1 MPKNLAIV
9 GYGKM
14 SRLIEQLAPEA
25 GFSVGLKLD
34 IDTNVNQAGITPENF
49 RGVDVAIEF
58 STPHTAVANL
68 ERLCAIGVPTIVGT
82 TGWYGELE
90 RVRGFVDKC
99 SVGVVYSPNYSIGV
113 NVFRRVVAE
122 TARLLASQ
130 PEYGAWAWEVHHTA
144 KKDAPSGTLLQLIEE
159 MQRAGFARRIDASSN
174 RAGANP
180 GTHEIGFDS
189 AADTI
194 TLRHTARSR
203 EGRAPSGKLRRG
215 GNHVSRIHRL
225 RHGTGHSVPER
236 PFPGRRHD
244 EGAGPPPDRGRD
256 QFSGPLRHNGGKP
269 HAFAGRAS
277 ARRGNHHRRSQGQSA
292 RAGRSG

>member
-1 MPKNLAIV
+1 MPRNLAIV

-14 SRLIEQLAPEA
+14 GRLIELLAPDA

-34 IDTNVNQAGITPENF
+34 IDTNVNQKGITPESF

-58 STPHTAVANL
+58 STPHTAVANV
-68 ERLCAIGVPTIVGT
+68 EALCAIGVPTIVGT
-82 TGWYGELE
+82 TGWYGEID
-90 RVRGFVDKC
+90 RVRATVDHYG
-99 SVGVVYSPNYSIGV
+99 VGVVYSPNYSIGV

-122 TARLLASQ
+122 AAHLLASQ

-159 MQRAGFARRIDASSN
+159 MQHAGFSRRIDASSN

-189 AADTI
+189 QADTI

-203 EGRAPSGKLRRG
+203 EGFARGALKAAQWVIGKQGLHEFG
-215 GNHVSRIHRL
+215 DVI
-225 RHGTGHSVPER
+225 
-236 PFPGRRHD
+236 
-244 EGAGPPPDRGRD
+244 
-256 QFSGPLRHNGGKP
+256 FSGDAKT
-269 HAFAGRAS
+269 
-277 ARRGNHHRRSQGQSA
+277 ARRPVNQ
-292 RAGRSG
+292 